1 MKIKWGT
8 TFGSHDGAL
17 AVFVDDE
24 LVFASDAERWSRKK
38 NDSIIPDNL
47 IEFAENKWGVPEIVY
62 FYEDLNLKDERRKFA
77 GQNPLEERKSF
88 ISSNVEFQKILNFKY
103 PVVYGNHHKSHA
115 RYGYYTSPFDDCT
128 VLVIDAIGE
137 WDTLTQW
144 KVTDGNFEQ
153 VNNWRYPK
161 SIGLFY
167 SAMTQAAGWKP
178 NEEEY
183 ILMGASAVVQEYNIH
198 DYQYIKSMWD
208 DDENFHKGIDIEGIT
223 DKFEI
228 AAIAQDIYEGVLRRI
243 IHHIDDE
250 NLVFVGGC
258 ALNVSANRHL
268 FKYNTFIPCN
278 PGDGG
283 SAIGCALDHKIES
296 NPYLGYEITG
306 KYPVTEIIKELKET
320 GIVGVAKGKAEF
332 GPRALGNRS
341 LLADPS
347 VLDMKDKVNKVKG
360 REEFRPFAPMI
371 LKEDVNSYFEKGIPS
386 PFMNT
391 VRKAKSL
398 TQHKYPCIVH
408 LDGTSRVQEVI
419 EEPHRTLLKE
429 WKKETGCPMLL
440 NTSLN
445 IKGEPIVNTELD
457 AKNFESKTRIKVL

>member
-1 MKIKWGT
+1 MIKWGT

-38 NDSIIPDNL
+38 NDSTIPDNL
-47 IEFAENKWGVPEIVY
+47 IKFAEDNWGVPDQVH
-62 FYEDLNLKDERRKFA
+62 FYEDYTLKTQRREFA
-77 GQNPLEERKSF
+77 GQRPLKPK
-88 ISSNVEFQKILNFKY
+88 QFKY
-103 PVVYGNHHKSHA
+103 NTIDHNHHWSHA
-115 RYGYYTSPFDDCT
+115 RYGYWTSPFDECT
-128 VLVIDAIGE
+128 VLVVDAIGE

-144 KVTDGNFEQ
+144 KVKNDFEC
-153 VNNWRYPK
+153 VKRWKYPK

-183 ILMGASAVVQEYNIH
+183 ILMGASAVKKHKIENYNIV
-198 DYQYIKSMWD
+198 KELWD
-208 DDENFHKGIDIEGIT
+208 NGANFHTGININF

-228 AAIAQDIYEGVLRRI
+228 ASIAQEIYEEEFRKI
-243 IHHIDDE
+243 IDEIEDD

-258 ALNVSANRHL
+258 ALNVSANRFL
-268 FKYNTFIPCN
+268 TKFNTFIPCN

-283 SAIGCALDHKIES
+283 SAIGCVIDKKIPA
-296 NPYLGYEITG
+296 NAYLGYEIPG
-306 KYPVTEIIKELKET
+306 QYPVTEIIKELKER
-320 GIVGVAKGKAEF
+320 GIVGVAKGRAEF

-347 VLDMKDKVNKVKG
+347 IFNMKYRVNLVKG

-371 LKEDVNSYFEKGIPS
+371 LKEDADLFFEEGISS

-391 VRKAKSL
+391 IRKAKL
-398 TQHKYPCIVH
+398 ITLKKYPSIVH
-408 LDGTSRVQEVI
+408 LDGTSRLQEVT

-429 WKKETGCPMLL
+429 WKKETGCSMLL

-445 IKGEPIVNTELD
+445 VKGQPIINNISEAKQFEL
-457 AKNFESKTRIKVL
+457 KTLE

>member
-1 MKIKWGT
+1 MIKRGT

-38 NDSIIPDNL
+38 NDSVIPDGL
-47 IEFAENKWGVPEIVY
+47 ITYVEDTWGVPDKVY
-62 FYEDLNLKDERRKFA
+62 FYEDYQLKDERRKFA
-77 GQNPLEERKSF
+77 GQTPLHE
-88 ISSNVEFQKILNFKY
+88 IDFKY
-103 PVVYGNHHKSHA
+103 RLIQSNHHMSHA
-115 RYGYYTSPFDDCT
+115 RYGYWTSPFLDCT

-137 WDTLTQW
+137 WDTITQW
-144 KVTDGNFEQ
+144 KVIDGNFTKQ
-153 VNNWRYPK
+153 KSWRYPK

-183 ILMGASAVVQEYNIH
+183 ILMGASAVKKHKIENYNIVKELWNN
-198 DYQYIKSMWD
+198 DA
-208 DDENFHKGIDIEGIT
+208 NFHTGIDINF

-228 AAIAQDIYEGVLRRI
+228 ASIAQEIYEEEFTKI
-243 IHHIDDE
+243 INEIEDD

-258 ALNVSANRHL
+258 ALNVSANRFL
-268 FKYNTFIPCN
+268 TKFNTFIPCN

-283 SAIGCALDHKIES
+283 SAIGCVIDKKMPA
-296 NPYLGYEITG
+296 NAYLGYEIPG
-306 KYPVTEIIKELKET
+306 EYPVTEIIQELKRNCM
-320 GIVGVAKGKAEF
+320 VGVAKGRAEF

-341 LLADPS
+341 FLADPS
-347 VLDMKDKVNKVKG
+347 LLDIKDRVNKVKG

-371 LKEDVNSYFEKGIPS
+371 LKEDADTYFESGIPS

-391 VRKAKSL
+391 IRKAKSE
-398 TQHKYPCIVH
+398 TIEKYPGIVH
-408 LDGTSRVQEVI
+408 IDGTSRLQEI
-419 EEPHRTLLKE
+419 TEEPHRTLLQE

-445 IKGEPIVNTELD
+445 VKGEPIVNTEED
-457 AKNFESKTRIKVL
+457 ANKFQLKTGVKVL

>member
-1 MKIKWGT
+1 MIKWGT

-17 AVFVDDE
+17 AVFQDDE

-38 NDSIIPDNL
+38 NDSVIPDNL
-47 IEFAENKWGVPEIVY
+47 IKYAEDNWGKPDEVY
-62 FYEDLNLKDERRKFA
+62 FYEDYKLKDERRGFA
-77 GQNPLEERKSF
+77 GQTPLHE
-88 ISSNVEFQKILNFKY
+88 IDFKY
-103 PVVYGNHHKSHA
+103 RLIQSNHHLSHA
-115 RYGYYTSPFDDCT
+115 RYGYWTSPFLDCT

-144 KVTDGNFEQ
+144 KVINGNFTKQ
-153 VNNWRYPK
+153 KSWRYPK

-183 ILMGASAVVQEYNIH
+183 ILMGASAVKKHKIENYNIVKELWNN
-198 DYQYIKSMWD
+198 DV
-208 DDENFHKGIDIEGIT
+208 NFHTGININF

-228 AAIAQDIYEGVLRRI
+228 ASIAQQIYEEEFKKI
-243 IHHIDDE
+243 INEIEDD

-258 ALNVSANRHL
+258 ALNVSANRFL
-268 FKYNTFIPCN
+268 TKFNTFIPCN

-283 SAIGCALDHKIES
+283 SAIGCVIDNKMPA
-296 NPYLGYEITG
+296 NAYLGFDISG
-306 KYPVTEIIKELKET
+306 KYPVAEIVQELKQNHM
-320 GIVGVAKGKAEF
+320 VGVAKGRAEF

-341 LLADPS
+341 FLADPS
-347 VLDMKDKVNKVKG
+347 LLDMKDRINQVKG

-371 LKEDVNSYFEKGIPS
+371 LKEDADTYFESGISS

-391 VRKAKSL
+391 IRKAKPE
-398 TQHKYPCIVH
+398 TIEKYPSIVH
-408 LDGTSRVQEVI
+408 LDGTSRLQEVT
-419 EEPHRTLLKE
+419 EEPHRTLLQE

-445 IKGEPIVNTELD
+445 VKGEPIVNTEED
-457 AKNFESKTRIKVL
+457 AKNFENRTGVKVL

>member
-1 MKIKWGT
+1 MIKWGT

-17 AVFVDDE
+17 AVFQDDE

-38 NDSIIPDNL
+38 NDPIIPENL
-47 IEFAENKWGVPEIVY
+47 IKFAEDNWGVPDQVY
-62 FYEDLNLKDERRKFA
+62 FYEDLKLKESRRNFA
-77 GQNPLEERKSF
+77 GQKRKKLE
-88 ISSNVEFQKILNFKY
+88 FKY
-103 PVVYGNHHKSHA
+103 DFIESNHHKSHA
-115 RYGYYTSPFDDCT
+115 RYGYFTSPFDECT

-137 WDTLTQW
+137 WDTLSKW
-144 KVTDGNFEQ
+144 KVK
-153 VNNWRYPK
+153 NNLFKLKEKWKYPK

-183 ILMGASAVVQEYNIH
+183 ILMGASAVKKHKIENYDIVKEL
-198 DYQYIKSMWD
+198 WD
-208 DDENFHKGIDIEGIT
+208 NDVNFHTGININF

-228 AAIAQDIYEGVLRRI
+228 ASIAQQIYEEEFKKI
-243 IHHIDDE
+243 INEIEDD

-258 ALNVSANRHL
+258 ALNVSANRFL
-268 FKYNTFIPCN
+268 TKFNTFIPCN

-283 SAIGCALDHKIES
+283 SAIGCVIDNKMPA
-296 NPYLGYEITG
+296 NAYLGFDISG
-306 KYPVTEIIKELKET
+306 KYPVAEIVQELKQNHM
-320 GIVGVAKGKAEF
+320 VGVAKGRAEF

-341 LLADPS
+341 FLADPS
-347 VLDMKDKVNKVKG
+347 LLDMKDRINQVKG

-371 LKEDVNSYFEKGIPS
+371 LKEDADTYFESGISS

-391 VRKAKSL
+391 IRKAKPE
-398 TQHKYPCIVH
+398 TIEKYPSIVH
-408 LDGTSRVQEVI
+408 LDGTSRLQEVT
-419 EEPHRTLLKE
+419 EEPHRTLLQE

-445 IKGEPIVNTELD
+445 VKGEPIVNTEED
-457 AKNFESKTRIKVL
+457 AKNFENRTGVKVL

>member
-1 MKIKWGT
+1 MIKWGT

-17 AVFVDDE
+17 AVFQDDK

-38 NDSIIPDNL
+38 NDPVIPDNL
-47 IEFAENKWGVPEIVY
+47 IKYAEDNWGEPDEVY
-62 FYEDLNLKDERRKFA
+62 FYEDHILKNQRRRFA
-77 GQNPLEERKSF
+77 GQVPQTNR
-88 ISSNVEFQKILNFKY
+88 FKY
-103 PVVYGNHHKSHA
+103 PIRYCNHHLSHA
-115 RYGYYTSPFDDCT
+115 RYGYWTSSFVDCT
-128 VLVIDAIGE
+128 VLVVDAIGE

-144 KVTDGNFEQ
+144 KVINGNFTKQ
-153 VNNWRYPK
+153 KSWRYPK

-183 ILMGASAVVQEYNIH
+183 ILMGASAVKKHKIENYNIV
-198 DYQYIKSMWD
+198 KELWD
-208 DDENFHKGIDIEGIT
+208 NGANFHTGININF

-228 AAIAQDIYEGVLRRI
+228 ASIAQEIYEEEFKKI
-243 IHHIDDE
+243 INEIEDD

-258 ALNVSANRHL
+258 ALNVSANRFL
-268 FKYNTFIPCN
+268 TKFNTFIPCN

-283 SAIGCALDHKIES
+283 SAIGCVIDKKIPA
-296 NPYLGYEITG
+296 NAYLGYEIPG
-306 KYPVTEIIKELKET
+306 EYPVTEIIQELKQNHM
-320 GIVGVAKGKAEF
+320 VGVAKGRAEF

-341 LLADPS
+341 FLADPS
-347 VLDMKDKVNKVKG
+347 LLDMKDRINQVKG

-371 LKEDVNSYFEKGIPS
+371 LKEDADAYFDSGIPS

-391 VRKAKSL
+391 IRKAKL
-398 TQHKYPCIVH
+398 ETIEKYPSIVH
-408 LDGTSRVQEVI
+408 LDGTSRLQEVT
-419 EEPHRTLLKE
+419 EEPHRTLLQE

-445 IKGEPIVNTELD
+445 IKGEPIVNTEED
-457 AKNFESKTRIKVL
+457 ARRFQNNNNITVL

>member
-1 MKIKWGT
+1 MVKWGT

-17 AVFVDDE
+17 AVFQDDE

-38 NDSIIPDNL
+38 NDPVIPDNL
-47 IEFAENKWGVPEIVY
+47 IKYAEDNWGIPDQVH
-62 FYEDLNLKDERRKFA
+62 FYEDYTLKTQRREFA
-77 GQNPLEERKSF
+77 GQSPLKPKR
-88 ISSNVEFQKILNFKY
+88 FKY
-103 PVVYGNHHKSHA
+103 NTIGHNHHWSHA
-115 RYGYYTSPFDDCT
+115 RYGYWTSPFDECT
-128 VLVIDAIGE
+128 VLVVDAIGE

-144 KVTDGNFEQ
+144 KVKNDFEC
-153 VNNWRYPK
+153 VKRWRYPK

-183 ILMGASAVVQEYNIH
+183 ILMGASAVKKHKIENYNIV
-198 DYQYIKSMWD
+198 KELWNNGV
-208 DDENFHKGIDIEGIT
+208 NFHTGININF

-228 AAIAQDIYEGVLRRI
+228 ASIAQEIYEEEFKKI
-243 IHHIDDE
+243 IDEIEDD

-258 ALNVSANRHL
+258 ALNVSANRFL
-268 FKYNTFIPCN
+268 TKFNTFIPCN

-283 SAIGCALDHKIES
+283 SAIGCVIDRKMPA
-296 NPYLGYEITG
+296 NAYLGYEIPG
-306 KYPVTEIIKELKET
+306 EYPVTEIIKELKER
-320 GIVGVAKGKAEF
+320 GIVGVAKGRAEF

-347 VLDMKDKVNKVKG
+347 IFNMKHRVNLVKG

-371 LKEDVNSYFEKGIPS
+371 LKEDADLFFEEGISS

-391 VRKAKSL
+391 IRKAKL
-398 TQHKYPCIVH
+398 ITLKKYPSIVH
-408 LDGTSRVQEVI
+408 LDGTSRLQEVT

-445 IKGEPIVNTELD
+445 VKGQPIINNETE
-457 AKNFESKTRIKVL
+457 AKQFELKTGVRVL

>member
-1 MKIKWGT
+1 MIKWGT

-38 NDSIIPDNL
+38 NDSIIPDRL

-62 FYEDLNLKDERRKFA
+62 FYEDWDLKNERRKFA
-77 GQNPLEERKSF
+77 GQTSLE
-88 ISSNVEFQKILNFKY
+88 KIHFKY
-103 PVVYGNHHKSHA
+103 PVIYCNHHLSHA
-115 RYGYYTSPFDDCT
+115 RYGYWTSPFVDCT

-137 WDTLTQW
+137 WNTMTQW
-144 KVTDGNFEQ
+144 KVKDGNFSLIRKW
-153 VNNWRYPK
+153 NYPK
-161 SIGLFY
+161 SLGLFY

-183 ILMGASAVVQEYNIH
+183 ILMGASAVSRNYNIC
-198 DYQYIKSMWD
+198 DYQYTKSLWD
-208 DDENFHKGIDIEGIT
+208 NNKSFHQGIDLEGLT
-223 DKFEI
+223 DEFEI
-228 AAIAQDIYEGVLRRI
+228 AAIAQDIYEEEFQKI
-243 IHHIDDE
+243 INEIDDE

-258 ALNVSANRHL
+258 ALNVSANRFL
-268 FKYNTFIPCN
+268 TKFNTFIPCN

-283 SAIGCALDHKIES
+283 SAIGCALEHKIEP
-296 NPYLGYEITG
+296 NPYLGYDIFGE
-306 KYPVTEIIKELKET
+306 YPVTEIIKELNVNHM
-320 GIVGVAKGKAEF
+320 VGVARGRAEF

-341 LLADPS
+341 FLADPS
-347 VLDMKDKVNKVKG
+347 LPDMKDRVNKTKG

-371 LKEDVNSYFEKGIPS
+371 LREDVDKYFEKGIPS

-391 VRKAKSL
+391 IRKAKKETL
-398 TQHKYPCIVH
+398 DKYSCIVH
-408 LDGTSRVQEVI
+408 LDGTSRVQEVT

-445 IKGEPIVNTELD
+445 IKGEPIVNTEQD
-457 AKNFESKTRIKVL
+457 AKNFKLKTGIEVL

>member
-38 NDSIIPDNL
+38 NDPIIPGRL
-47 IEFAENKWGVPEIVY
+47 IEFAENKWGIPEIVY
-62 FYEDLNLKDERRKFA
+62 FYEDLNLKEERRKFA
-77 GQNPLEERKSF
+77 GQKPL
-88 ISSNVEFQKILNFKY
+88 QKLNFKY
-103 PVVYGNHHKSHA
+103 PITYCNHHESHA
-115 RYGYYTSPFDDCT
+115 RYGYWTSPFVDCT

-144 KVTDGNFEQ
+144 KVTDGDFKKIK
-153 VNNWRYPK
+153 NWKYPK

-183 ILMGASAVVQEYNIH
+183 ILMGASAVTKNYNIH
-198 DYQYIKSMWD
+198 DYQHIKSMWNNNK
-208 DDENFHKGIDIEGIT
+208 NFHRGIDIEGLT
-223 DKFEI
+223 DEFEI
-228 AAIAQDIYEGVLRRI
+228 AAIAQDIYEEEFQKI
-243 IHHIDDE
+243 IAEIDDE

-258 ALNVSANRHL
+258 ALNVSANRFL
-268 FKYNTFIPCN
+268 TKYNTFIPCN

-283 SAIGCALDHKIES
+283 SAIGCVLNHKIES
-296 NPYLGYEITG
+296 NAYLGYDIFGE
-306 KYPVTEIIKELKET
+306 YPVTEIIKELKKNE
-320 GIVGVAKGKAEF
+320 IVGIAKGKAEF

-347 VLDMKDKVNKVKG
+347 ILDMKDKVNKIKG

-371 LKEDVNSYFEKGIPS
+371 LKEDSDKYFEKGISS
-386 PFMNT
+386 PYMNT
-391 VRKAKSL
+391 VRKAKID
-398 TQHKYPCIVH
+398 TWHKYPCIVH
-408 LDGTSRVQEVI
+408 LDGTSRVQEVT
-419 EEPHRTLLKE
+419 EEPHRTLLEE

-445 IKGEPIVNTELD
+445 IKGEPIVNTEQD
-457 AKNFESKTRIKVL
+457 VKNFESKTGVTVL

>member
-1 MKIKWGT
+1 MIKWGT

-38 NDSIIPDNL
+38 NDSVIPDSL
-47 IEFAENKWGVPEIVY
+47 ITYAEDTWGVPDWVY
-62 FYEDLNLKDERRKFA
+62 FYEDLELKDTRRKFA
-77 GQNPLEERKSF
+77 GQQPLPDF
-88 ISSNVEFQKILNFKY
+88 HFKY
-103 PVVYGNHHKSHA
+103 PLIYSNHHLSYA
-115 RYGYYTSPFDDCT
+115 RYGYWTSPFLNCT

-137 WDTLTQW
+137 WDTLTVW
-144 KVTDGNFEQ
+144 KVVNGKFEKTKK
-153 VNNWRYPK
+153 WKYPK

-183 ILMGASAVVQEYNIH
+183 ILMGASAVKKHKIENYNIVKELWNN
-198 DYQYIKSMWD
+198 DV
-208 DDENFHKGIDIEGIT
+208 NFHTGIDINF

-228 AAIAQDIYEGVLRRI
+228 ASIAQEIYEEEFAKI
-243 IHHIDDE
+243 INEIEDD

-258 ALNVSANRHL
+258 ALNVSANRFL
-268 FKYNTFIPCN
+268 TKFNTFIPCN

-283 SAIGCALDHKIES
+283 SAIGCVIDKKMPA
-296 NPYLGYEITG
+296 NAYLGFNIPG
-306 KYPVTEIIKELKET
+306 KFPVTKIIQELKQNHM
-320 GIVGVAKGKAEF
+320 VGVAKGRAEF

-341 LLADPS
+341 FLADPS
-347 VLDMKDKVNKVKG
+347 LLDMKDRINQVKG

-371 LKEDVNSYFEKGIPS
+371 LKEDADTYFEGGIPS

-391 VRKAKSL
+391 IRKARPE
-398 TQHKYPCIVH
+398 TIEKYPSIVH
-408 LDGTSRVQEVI
+408 VDGTSRLQEVT
-419 EEPHRTLLKE
+419 EEPHRTLLQE

-445 IKGEPIVNTELD
+445 VKGEPIVNTEDD
-457 AKNFESKTRIKVL
+457 AKKFEEKTNVKVL

>member
-1 MKIKWGT
+1 MIKWGT

-17 AVFVDDE
+17 AVFQDDE

-38 NDSIIPDNL
+38 NDSVIPDNL
-47 IEFAENKWGVPEIVY
+47 IKYAEDNWGIPDEVY
-62 FYEDLNLKDERRKFA
+62 FYEDYKLKDERRRFA
-77 GQNPLEERKSF
+77 GQTPLHE
-88 ISSNVEFQKILNFKY
+88 IDFKY
-103 PVVYGNHHKSHA
+103 RLIQSNHHLSHA
-115 RYGYYTSPFDDCT
+115 RYGYWTSPFLNCT

-144 KVTDGNFEQ
+144 KI
-153 VNNWRYPK
+153 NNGEFVKQKSWRYPK

-183 ILMGASAVVQEYNIH
+183 ILMGASAVKKHKIENYNFVKELWNN
-198 DYQYIKSMWD
+198 DA
-208 DDENFHKGIDIEGIT
+208 NFHTGININF

-228 AAIAQDIYEGVLRRI
+228 ASIAQEIYEEEFRKI
-243 IHHIDDE
+243 IHEIEDD

-258 ALNVSANRHL
+258 ALNVSANRFL
-268 FKYNTFIPCN
+268 KKFNTFIPCN

-283 SAIGCALDHKIES
+283 SAIGCVIDKKIPA
-296 NPYLGYEITG
+296 NAYLGFDIPG
-306 KYPVTEIIKELKET
+306 KYPVTEIIQELKQNHM
-320 GIVGVAKGKAEF
+320 VGVAKGRAEF

-347 VLDMKDKVNKVKG
+347 LLDIKDRVNKVKG

-371 LKEDVNSYFEKGIPS
+371 LKEDADIYFESGIPS

-391 VRKAKSL
+391 IRKAKPE
-398 TQHKYPCIVH
+398 TIEKYPGIVH
-408 LDGTSRVQEVI
+408 IDGTSRLQEI
-419 EEPHRTLLKE
+419 AEEPHRTLLQE

-445 IKGEPIVNTELD
+445 VKGEPIVNTEED
-457 AKNFESKTRIKVL
+457 AKNFQSKTGVKVL

>member
-1 MKIKWGT
+1 MIKWGT

-17 AVFVDDE
+17 AVFQDDE

-38 NDSIIPDNL
+38 NDPVIPDNL
-47 IEFAENKWGVPEIVY
+47 IKYAEDNWGEPDEVY
-62 FYEDLNLKDERRKFA
+62 FYEDHILKNQRRRFA
-77 GQNPLEERKSF
+77 GQVPQTNR
-88 ISSNVEFQKILNFKY
+88 FKY
-103 PVVYGNHHKSHA
+103 PIRYCNHHLSHA
-115 RYGYYTSPFDDCT
+115 NYGYWTSSFIDCT
-128 VLVIDAIGE
+128 VLVVDAIGE

-144 KVTDGNFEQ
+144 KVIDGNFTKQ
-153 VNNWRYPK
+153 KSWRYPN

-183 ILMGASAVVQEYNIH
+183 ILMGASAVKKHKIENYNIV
-198 DYQYIKSMWD
+198 KELWD
-208 DDENFHKGIDIEGIT
+208 NDANFHTGININF

-228 AAIAQDIYEGVLRRI
+228 ASIAQEIYEEEFKKI
-243 IHHIDDE
+243 IGEIEDD

-258 ALNVSANRHL
+258 ALNVSANRFL
-268 FKYNTFIPCN
+268 TKFNTFIPCN

-283 SAIGCALDHKIES
+283 SAIGCVIDRKIPA
-296 NPYLGYEITG
+296 NAYLGYEIPG
-306 KYPVTEIIKELKET
+306 EYPVTEIIQELKQNHM
-320 GIVGVAKGKAEF
+320 VGVAKGRAEF

-341 LLADPS
+341 FLADPS
-347 VLDMKDKVNKVKG
+347 LLDMKDRINQVKG

-371 LKEDVNSYFEKGIPS
+371 LKEDADTYFESGIPS

-391 VRKAKSL
+391 IRKAKL
-398 TQHKYPCIVH
+398 QTIEKYPSIVH
-408 LDGTSRVQEVI
+408 LDGTSRLQEVT
-419 EEPHRTLLKE
+419 EEPHRTLLEE

-445 IKGEPIVNTELD
+445 IKGQPIVNTELD
-457 AKNFESKTRIKVL
+457 AKSFENSNGVKVL

>member
-1 MKIKWGT
+1 MIKWGT
-8 TFGSHDGAL
+8 TFGSHDGAI
-17 AVFVDDE
+17 AVFQDDE

-38 NDSIIPDNL
+38 NDSVIPDNL
-47 IEFAENKWGVPEIVY
+47 IKYAEDNWGEPDEVY
-62 FYEDLNLKDERRKFA
+62 FYEDYKLKDERRKFA
-77 GQNPLEERKSF
+77 GQTPLHE
-88 ISSNVEFQKILNFKY
+88 IDFKY
-103 PVVYGNHHKSHA
+103 RLIQSNHHLSHA
-115 RYGYYTSPFDDCT
+115 RYGYWTSPFLDCT

-144 KVTDGNFEQ
+144 KVIDGNFTKQ
-153 VNNWRYPK
+153 KSWRYPK

-183 ILMGASAVVQEYNIH
+183 ILMGASAVKKHKIENYNIV
-198 DYQYIKSMWD
+198 KELWD
-208 DDENFHKGIDIEGIT
+208 NGANFHTGININF

-228 AAIAQDIYEGVLRRI
+228 ASIAQQIYEEEFKKI
-243 IHHIDDE
+243 INEIEDD

-258 ALNVSANRHL
+258 ALNVSANRFL
-268 FKYNTFIPCN
+268 TKFNTFIPCN

-283 SAIGCALDHKIES
+283 SAIGCVIDRKIPA
-296 NPYLGYEITG
+296 NAYLGYEISG
-306 KYPVTEIIKELKET
+306 EYPVTEIIQELKRNCM
-320 GIVGVAKGKAEF
+320 VGVAKGRAEF

-341 LLADPS
+341 FLADPS
-347 VLDMKDKVNKVKG
+347 LLDIKDRVNKVKG

-371 LKEDVNSYFEKGIPS
+371 LKEDADTYFESGIPS

-391 VRKAKSL
+391 IRKAKQE
-398 TQHKYPCIVH
+398 TIEKYPGIVH
-408 LDGTSRVQEVI
+408 LDGTSRLQEI
-419 EEPHRTLLKE
+419 TEEPHRTLLQE

-445 IKGEPIVNTELD
+445 IKGQPIINNKTE
-457 AKNFESKTRIKVL
+457 AKQFETKTGVKVL

>member
-1 MKIKWGT
+1 MIKWGT

-17 AVFVDDE
+17 AVFQDDK

-38 NDSIIPDNL
+38 NDPVIPDNL
-47 IEFAENKWGVPEIVY
+47 IKYAEDNWGEPDEVY
-62 FYEDLNLKDERRKFA
+62 FYEDHILKNQRRRFA
-77 GQNPLEERKSF
+77 GQVPQTNR
-88 ISSNVEFQKILNFKY
+88 FKY
-103 PVVYGNHHKSHA
+103 PIRYCNHHLSHA
-115 RYGYYTSPFDDCT
+115 RYGYWTSSFVDCT
-128 VLVIDAIGE
+128 VLVVDAIGE

-144 KVTDGNFEQ
+144 KVINGNFTKQ
-153 VNNWRYPK
+153 KSWRYPK

-183 ILMGASAVVQEYNIH
+183 ILMGASAVKKHKIENYNIVKELWNN
-198 DYQYIKSMWD
+198 DA
-208 DDENFHKGIDIEGIT
+208 NFHTGININF

-228 AAIAQDIYEGVLRRI
+228 ASIAQEIYEEEFKKI
-243 IHHIDDE
+243 IDEIKDD

-258 ALNVSANRHL
+258 ALNVSANRFL
-268 FKYNTFIPCN
+268 TKFNTFIPCN

-283 SAIGCALDHKIES
+283 SAIGCVIDKKIPA
-296 NPYLGYEITG
+296 NAYLGYEIPG
-306 KYPVTEIIKELKET
+306 EYPVTEIIQELKQNHM
-320 GIVGVAKGKAEF
+320 VGVAKGRAEF

-341 LLADPS
+341 FLADPS
-347 VLDMKDKVNKVKG
+347 LLDMKDRINQVKG

-371 LKEDVNSYFEKGIPS
+371 LKEDADTYFDSGIPS

-391 VRKAKSL
+391 IRKAKL
-398 TQHKYPCIVH
+398 ETIEKYPSVVH
-408 LDGTSRVQEVI
+408 LDGTSRLQEVT
-419 EEPHRTLLKE
+419 EEPHRTLLQE

-445 IKGEPIVNTELD
+445 IKGEPIVNTEED
-457 AKNFESKTRIKVL
+457 ARRFQNNNNITVL

>member
-1 MKIKWGT
+1 MIKWGT

-17 AVFVDDE
+17 AVFQDDK

-38 NDSIIPDNL
+38 NDSKIPANL
-47 IEFAENKWGVPEIVY
+47 IEFAENNWGIPDEVY
-62 FYEDLNLKDERRKFA
+62 FYEDYKLKDERREFA
-77 GQNPLEERKSF
+77 GQKPL
-88 ISSNVEFQKILNFKY
+88 QKIQFKY
-103 PVVYGNHHKSHA
+103 QVKFCDHHLSHA
-115 RYGYYTSPFDDCT
+115 RYGYWTSPFDDCT
-128 VLVIDAIGE
+128 VLVVDAIGE

-144 KVTDGNFEQ
+144 KVFNGEFVRQ
-153 VNNWRYPK
+153 KSWRYPK

-183 ILMGASAVVQEYNIH
+183 ILMGASAVKKHNIENYNIV
-198 DYQYIKSMWD
+198 KELWNNG
-208 DDENFHKGIDIEGIT
+208 ENFHTGININF

-228 AAIAQDIYEGVLRRI
+228 ASIAQEIYEEEFKKI
-243 IHHIDDE
+243 IDEIEDD

-258 ALNVSANRHL
+258 ALNVSANRFL
-268 FKYNTFIPCN
+268 TQFNTFIPCN

-283 SAIGCALDHKIES
+283 SAIGCVIDRKIPA
-296 NPYLGYEITG
+296 NAYLGYEIPG
-306 KYPVTEIIKELKET
+306 EYPVTEIIQELKQNHM
-320 GIVGVAKGKAEF
+320 VGVARGRAEF

-341 LLADPS
+341 FLADPS
-347 VLDMKDKVNKVKG
+347 LLDIKDRVNKVKG

-371 LKEDVNSYFEKGIPS
+371 LKEDADTYFESGIPS

-391 VRKAKSL
+391 IRKAKRE
-398 TQHKYPCIVH
+398 TIEKYPGIVH
-408 LDGTSRVQEVI
+408 LDGTSRLQEI
-419 EEPHRTLLKE
+419 TEEPHRTLLQE

-445 IKGEPIVNTELD
+445 VKGEPIVNTEED
-457 AKNFESKTRIKVL
+457 AKNFQSKTGVKVL

>member
-1 MKIKWGT
+1 MIKWGT

-17 AVFVDDE
+17 AVFQDDE

-38 NDSIIPDNL
+38 NDPVIPDNL
-47 IEFAENKWGVPEIVY
+47 IKFAEDNWGEPDEVY
-62 FYEDLNLKDERRKFA
+62 FYEDHILKNQRRRFA
-77 GQNPLEERKSF
+77 GQIPQTNG
-88 ISSNVEFQKILNFKY
+88 FKY
-103 PVVYGNHHKSHA
+103 PIRYCNHHLSHA
-115 RYGYYTSPFDDCT
+115 RYGYWTSSFIDCT
-128 VLVIDAIGE
+128 VLVVDAIGE

-144 KVTDGNFEQ
+144 KVINGNFTKQ
-153 VNNWRYPK
+153 KSWRYPK

-183 ILMGASAVVQEYNIH
+183 ILMGASAVKKHKIENYNIV
-198 DYQYIKSMWD
+198 KELWD
-208 DDENFHKGIDIEGIT
+208 NSTNFHTGININF

-228 AAIAQDIYEGVLRRI
+228 ASIAQEIYEEEFTKI
-243 IHHIDDE
+243 INEIEDD

-258 ALNVSANRHL
+258 ALNVSANRFL
-268 FKYNTFIPCN
+268 TQFNTFIPCN

-283 SAIGCALDHKIES
+283 SAIGCVIDRKIPA
-296 NPYLGYEITG
+296 NAYLGYEIPG
-306 KYPVTEIIKELKET
+306 EYPVTEIIQELKQNHM
-320 GIVGVAKGKAEF
+320 VGVAKGRAEF

-341 LLADPS
+341 FLADPS
-347 VLDMKDKVNKVKG
+347 LLDIKDRVNKVKG

-371 LKEDVNSYFEKGIPS
+371 LKEDADTYFESGIPS

-391 VRKAKSL
+391 IRKAKQE
-398 TQHKYPCIVH
+398 TIEKYPGIVH
-408 LDGTSRVQEVI
+408 LDGTSRLQEI
-419 EEPHRTLLKE
+419 TEEPHRTLLQE

-445 IKGEPIVNTELD
+445 IKGEPIVNTEED
-457 AKNFESKTRIKVL
+457 ARRFQNNNNITVL